1 MSKKFNNRGKYKKC
15 EVCDE
20 CIAMGEGDHLY
31 GKTNKLVIGDMHRQM
46 ITDHVSTLRIQQ
58 NYREG
63 IYDNR
68 SR

>member
-1 MSKKFNNRGKYKKC
+1 MSKKFNNRSKYKKC

-20 CIAMGEGDHLY
+20 CIAIGEGDHLC
-31 GKTNKLVIGDMHRQM
+31 GKTNKLVIEDYTP
-46 ITDHVSTLRIQQ
+46 TDDYRYVSILRIQQ

-63 IYDNR
+63 IYGNR